1 MGGDEARGQEG
12 KGYVFNRTVR
22 LALPAAPQLCAALV
36 RGARGRRAPS
46 PGGCHLAPQS
56 ITCTSAE
63 GGQGASTGAEQKP
76 KGAPGSSDFSLARE
90 APSPGDPEPLSGQ
103 PEGILGV
110 LRGCCGSS
118 S

>member
-1 MGGDEARGQEG
+1 MKQGDKKG
-12 KGYVFNRTVR
+12 KGMSLTEPYVSHCLQHPSSAQPSPGGT
-22 LALPAAPQLCAALV
+22 Q
-36 RGARGRRAPS
+36 GRRAPS
-46 PGGCHLAPQS
+46 PGGCHLAPQN

-63 GGQGASTGAEQKP
+63 GGQGASTGAGQKP
-76 KGAPGSSDFSLARE
+76 KGAPGSSDFFLARE
-90 APSPGDPEPLSGQ
+90 APSLGDPEPLSGQ

>member
-76 KGAPGSSDFSLARE
+76 KGLCRLQTSPWPEKPHPLATLSPSLDSLKE
-90 APSPGDPEPLSGQ
+90 F
-103 PEGILGV
+103 
-110 LRGCCGSS
+110 
-118 S
+118 